1 MATGGGS
8 GGLRI
13 ARAWLYSAT
22 MCAAVSPPT
31 AVDPLVRDLRDASRR
46 LVRVLGVMQNRLEGV
61 DCTPAQCHALI
72 EFSTHGLL
80 TTGEL
85 AERLTV
91 DKSTASR
98 TLRPLLEGG
107 LVEGVSDPG
116 DQRTKPLRLT
126 AAGRERVEAI
136 HVLADG
142 KVQSAVD
149 LLTEEERA
157 TVLAGVSLYER
168 ALHRA
173 KALSGVVVRAVE
185 PADDPAMARII
196 RTVMTEFG
204 AVGSGY
210 SIGDAEVDGMH
221 AAYAG
226 VGHAY
231 FVAERDGE
239 VLGGGGIGPLAGDDE
254 EIVCELRKMF
264 ALPAARG
271 LGVGRRLLDRCLD
284 AAREAGFRT
293 CYLETLQHMHQA
305 RALYEKAGFQAL
317 DRPMG
322 STGHHACD
330 SWYALEL

>member
-1 MATGGGS
+1 MSNAATETTLPDPAG
-8 GGLRI
+8 
-13 ARAWLYSAT
+13 AHPDPQPEVRA
-22 MCAAVSPPT
+22 
-31 AVDPLVRDLRDASRR
+31 LRDSSRR
-46 LVRVLGVMQNRLEGV
+46 LVRVLGVMHNRLEGL

-72 EFSTHGLL
+72 ELSLHGRL
-80 TTGEL
+80 TSGEL
-85 AERLTV
+85 AERLEV

-107 LVEGVSDPG
+107 LLETSADPG
-116 DQRTKPLRLT
+116 DQRTRPVSLT
-126 AAGRERVEAI
+126 PAGRERVERI
-136 HVLADG
+136 HAVAD
-142 KVQSAVD
+142 VQVAAALG

-173 KALSGVVVRAVE
+173 KALAGVVVRAVE

-221 AAYAG
+221 DAYAG
-226 VGHAY
+226 DGHAY

-239 VLGGGGIGPLAGDDE
+239 VLGGGGIGPLAGDDGGT
-254 EIVCELRKMF
+254 VCELRKMF

-317 DRPMG
+317 DGAMG
-322 STGHHACD
+322 ATGHHACD
-330 SWYALEL
+330 SWYALDL